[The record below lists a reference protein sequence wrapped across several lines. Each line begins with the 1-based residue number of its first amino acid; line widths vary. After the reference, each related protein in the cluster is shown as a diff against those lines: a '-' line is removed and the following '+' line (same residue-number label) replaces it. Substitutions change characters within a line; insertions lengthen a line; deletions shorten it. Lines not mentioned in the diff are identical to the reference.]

1 MNSETTNQVTPGVVL
16 SRDEIKA
23 TVADLIGIAPQEIS
37 DVDDLITLGLDS
49 IRMMTLAGGWR
60 KRGSR
65 ITFAQLAAEP
75 SVQSWHALLGEGV
88 APVAEVGD
96 GVTSIDTPDTP
107 DTPEDAVEDEPFPLA
122 TMQHAYWIGR
132 SEDQELGGVA
142 AHLYVEFDG
151 GAIDPERLR
160 EAVEQLVAAHPMLRT
175 RFLPDGTQQTL
186 TAPERDVF
194 SVVDLRGRAD
204 DAIEAA
210 LTELRERKTHQRLA
224 IARCSM
230 SP

>member
-1 MNSETTNQVTPGVVL
+1 MESI
-16 SRDEIKA
+16 SKDEIKA

-88 APVAEVGD
+88 APVAEVSD
-96 GVTSIDTPDTP
+96 GVTST

-160 EAVEQLVAAHPMLRT
+160 RAVEQLVAAHPMLRT

-224 IARCSM
+224 I
-230 SP
+230 